1 MAEAL
6 ALVTATAT
14 NRETSTTMTTIAT
27 TEDERD
33 NQPIIVPARVTMVDG
48 THIHVATQFCYL
60 GCIFTSDL
68 SDKTEILTRLRNASN
83 QIGAMA
89 NFFRST
95 ADISTKLQIF
105 MAVPVNT
112 ALYGCE
118 SWALTEYLRRR
129 ITGFFTKD
137 CKK

>member
-1 MAEAL
+1 
-6 ALVTATAT
+6 
-14 NRETSTTMTTIAT
+14 MTTIAT

-33 NQPIIVPARVTMVDG
+33 NQTVIVSARVTMVDG
-48 THIHVATQFCYL
+48 THIHFATHFCYL